1 MQDHTI
7 YQKNNYSNIKWLII
21 SDNECNFYSEVID
34 GLNNE
39 QYIIFSFNNWLTNL
53 QNLETMEFLIN
64 PSFEYDLRGIW
75 STFIG
80 VYFFK
85 IFCDQKKI
93 Y

>member
-1 MQDHTI
+1 M
-7 YQKNNYSNIKWLII
+7 
-21 SDNECNFYSEVID
+21 
-34 GLNNE
+34 
-39 QYIIFSFNNWLTNL
+39 

-85 IFCDQKKI
+85 IFCDQKKDI
-93 Y
+93 LRLEESILKKFITILILTLAKMIECMKTIISSKV